1 MTKQPEPGIGEVGS
15 ITFPITEAFRYCLES
30 IRKRFTRTMIT
41 SLSVLLSIAFLVSLL
56 TMSEVLSLPEVGGGA
71 GAQQYQIWIAIIA
84 LLVCGVG
91 IVNSMLMS
99 VTERYKEIGTI
110 KCLGATDSAVLE
122 IFLIEALLLGVIGG
136 IIGAIVGWVAA
147 VVIYYIQ
154 LGAVVFKVSLIR
166 YITIIGMSIGLAI
179 LISVVAAAYPSIYA
193 ARLKPAE
200 ALRYEV

>member
-1 MTKQPEPGIGEVGS
+1 MGKQTEPAVGEVGS
-15 ITFPITEAFRYCLES
+15 IKFPISDAFKYCLES

-56 TMSEVLSLPEVGGGA
+56 TMGEILQRIGGA
-71 GAQQYQIWIAIIA
+71 PQQYQIWVAIIA

-122 IFLIEALLLGVIGG
+122 IFLIEALLLGLIGG
-136 IIGAIVGWVAA
+136 SIGAVVGWVSA
-147 VVIYYIQ
+147 VIIYYAQ
-154 LGAVVFKVSLIR
+154 YGPLVFFEGAMIR
-166 YITIIGMSIGLAI
+166 YATIIGMAIGIAA

>member
-1 MTKQPEPGIGEVGS
+1 MSGQTESGIGEVGS
-15 ITFPITEAFRYCLES
+15 IKFPISDAFKYCLES

-56 TMSEVLSLPEVGGGA
+56 TMGEILSRPEIGGA
-71 GAQQYQIWIAIIA
+71 PQQYQIWVAIIA

-122 IFLIEALLLGVIGG
+122 IFLIEALLLGIIGG
-136 IIGAIVGWVAA
+136 AIGAVVGWVSA

-154 LGAVVFKVSLIR
+154 YGPLVFFEGAIVR
-166 YITIIGMSIGLAI
+166 YATIIGMAIGVAA

>member
-1 MTKQPEPGIGEVGS
+1 MGKQSEPAIGEVGS
-15 ITFPITEAFRYCLES
+15 IKFPISDAFKYCLES

-56 TMSEVLSLPEVGGGA
+56 TMGEILQRIGGA
-71 GAQQYQIWIAIIA
+71 PQQYQIWVAIIA

-122 IFLIEALLLGVIGG
+122 IFLIEALLLGLIGG
-136 IIGAIVGWVAA
+136 AI
-147 VVIYYIQ
+147 
-154 LGAVVFKVSLIR
+154 GAVVGWASAVIIYYAQYGPLVFFEGAMIR
-166 YITIIGMSIGLAI
+166 YATIIGMAIGIAA
-179 LISVVAAAYPSIYA
+179 LISVVAAA
-193 ARLKPAE
+193 
-200 ALRYEV
+200 

>member
-1 MTKQPEPGIGEVGS
+1 MSGSEPGVGEVGS
-15 ITFPITEAFRYCLES
+15 IKFPISEAFKYCLES
-30 IRKRFTRTMIT
+30 VRKRFTRTLIT

-56 TMSEVLSLPEVGGGA
+56 TMGEILAHIGGA
-71 GAQQYQIWIAIIA
+71 GAQTYQIWVAIIA

-110 KCLGATDSAVLE
+110 KCLGATDTAVLE
-122 IFLIEALLLGVIGG
+122 IFLIEALLLGLIGG
-136 IIGAIVGWVAA
+136 IVGAIVGWTAA
-147 VVIYYIQ
+147 IIIYGPSMAFFE
-154 LGAVVFKVSLIR
+154 GAMLK
-166 YITIIGMSIGLAI
+166 YANIIGMSIGIAAV
-179 LISVVAAAYPSIYA
+179 ISIAAAAYPAFYA

>member
-1 MTKQPEPGIGEVGS
+1 MSEEVEIGEVGS
-15 ITFPITEAFRYCLES
+15 IKFPISEAFKYCIES

-56 TMSEVLSLPEVGGGA
+56 TMGEILRQIGGRGTEA
-71 GAQQYQIWIAIIA
+71 YQIWVAIIA

-110 KCLGATDSAVLE
+110 KCLGATDGAVLE
-122 IFLIEALLLGVIGG
+122 IFLIEALLLGILGG
-136 IIGAIVGWVAA
+136 VIGAIIGWIVAVA
-147 VVIYYIQ
+147 MYSLQGINVFFE
-154 LGAVVFKVSLIR
+154 GAMLAYLR
-166 YITIIGMSIGLAI
+166 IIGMSIGIAG
-179 LISVVAAAYPSIYA
+179 LISLAAATYPAIYA

>member
-1 MTKQPEPGIGEVGS
+1 MSGQTESGIGEVGS
-15 ITFPITEAFRYCLES
+15 IKFPISDAFKYCLES

-56 TMSEVLSLPEVGGGA
+56 TMGEILQRIGGA
-71 GAQQYQIWIAIIA
+71 PQQYQIWVAIIA

-122 IFLIEALLLGVIGG
+122 IFLIEALLLGLIGG
-136 IIGAIVGWVAA
+136 AI
-147 VVIYYIQ
+147 
-154 LGAVVFKVSLIR
+154 GAVVGWASAVIIYYAQYGPLVFFEGAMIR
-166 YITIIGMSIGLAI
+166 YATIIGMAIGIAA

-193 ARLKPAE
+193 AKLKPAE

>member
-1 MTKQPEPGIGEVGS
+1 
-15 ITFPITEAFRYCLES
+15 

-56 TMSEVLSLPEVGGGA
+56 TMGEILSRPEIGGA
-71 GAQQYQIWIAIIA
+71 PQQYQIWVAIIA

-122 IFLIEALLLGVIGG
+122 IFLIEALLLGIIGG
-136 IIGAIVGWVAA
+136 AIGAVVGWVSA

-154 LGAVVFKVSLIR
+154 YGPLVFFEGAIVR
-166 YITIIGMSIGLAI
+166 YATIIGMAIGVAA

>member
-1 MTKQPEPGIGEVGS
+1 MGKQSEPAIGEVGS
-15 ITFPITEAFRYCLES
+15 IKFPISDAFKYCLES

-56 TMSEVLSLPEVGGGA
+56 TMGEILQRIGGA
-71 GAQQYQIWIAIIA
+71 PQQYQIWVAIIA

-122 IFLIEALLLGVIGG
+122 IFLIEALLLGLIGG
-136 IIGAIVGWVAA
+136 AI
-147 VVIYYIQ
+147 
-154 LGAVVFKVSLIR
+154 GAVVGWASAVIIYYAQYGPLVFFEGAMIR
-166 YITIIGMSIGLAI
+166 YATIIGMAIGIAA

-193 ARLKPAE
+193 AKLKPAE